1 VFRNKSR
8 LLDQI
13 VFLEA
18 ADARHMGMD
27 AKRYLATARSARK
40 IVERELGKLS
50 MSEFQIPE
58 LPSLQTMA
66 ENVYF
71 DGRRR
76 FADVDGSG
84 LAFLAQAVADDLID
98 RARSQA

>member
-18 ADARHMGMD
+18 ADAHHVSMD
-27 AKRYLATARSARK
+27 AMHYLATARSARK
-40 IVERELGKLS
+40 IVEFELGAVA
-50 MSEFQIPE
+50 MRDFQFPE
-58 LPSLQTMA
+58 LHSLQTTA

-76 FADVDGSG
+76 FADLDGTG
-84 LAFLAQAVADDLID
+84 RAFVAQALADALID
-98 RARSQA
+98 RARSQ

>member
-18 ADARHMGMD
+18 ADAQHMGMD
-27 AKRYLATARSARK
+27 AKRYLATARSALK
-40 IVERELGKLS
+40 IVERELGTLS

-58 LPSLQTMA
+58 LPSLQTLA

-84 LAFLAQAVADDLID
+84 RAFLAQVLADELIA
-98 RARSQA
+98 RASSQD

>member
-1 VFRNKSR
+1 MFRNKSR

-18 ADARHMGMD
+18 ADAHHVDMD
-27 AKRYLATARSARK
+27 AQRYLAVARSARR
-40 IVERELGKLS
+40 IVEFELGAVA
-50 MSEFQIPE
+50 MRDFQFPE

-71 DGRRR
+71 EGRRR
-76 FADVDGSG
+76 FADLDGSG
-84 LAFLAQAVADDLID
+84 RAFDAQLLADALIERLRFD
-98 RARSQA
+98 A